1 MLDQELQEQRL
12 GEHVSRLLLG
22 VDLVEGEGSPLS
34 LRPMQPME
42 ILHIDVL
49 GARTGLGELGN
60 GQGTIVVFKHTA
72 MNGVLV
78 GDNRKAQLLHLHQ
91 DALDRMAARVAVA
104 KAMNS
109 ASVLDKAISVCIW
122 DFQNKGTPQ

>member
-1 MLDQELQEQRL
+1 MLDQQFHNEWLRQHIRGL
-12 GEHVSRLLLG
+12 VLG

-42 ILHIDVL
+42 VLHIDVL

-60 GQGTIVVFKHTA
+60 GQGTIVVFKHMA

-91 DALDRMAARVAVA
+91 DALDRDGGSGGCGQGDELGF
-104 KAMNS
+104 S
-109 ASVLDKAISVCIW
+109 A
-122 DFQNKGTPQ
+122 

>member
-1 MLDQELQEQRL
+1 MLDQELQDQRL
-12 GEHVSRLLLG
+12 GEHVRRLLLG

-42 ILHIDVL
+42 VFHIDVL

-60 GQGTIVVFKHTA
+60 GQCTIVVFKHTA

-91 DALDRMAARVAVA
+91 DALDRDGG
-104 KAMNS
+104 S
-109 ASVLDKAISVCIW
+109 GGC
-122 DFQNKGTPQ
+122 G

>member
-12 GEHVSRLLLG
+12 GEHVRRLLLG

-42 ILHIDVL
+42 VFHIDVL

-91 DALDRMAARVAVA
+91 DALNRDGGSGGCGQGDELCFCA
-104 KAMNS
+104 
-109 ASVLDKAISVCIW
+109 
-122 DFQNKGTPQ
+122 